1 MKGNKKMKKISSV
14 LIALLIAVLLCFT
27 SCADNTKES
36 PDTDTSTTAAA
47 DGTAID
53 GIWASATYTED
64 KSFGEGEKTI
74 TVKVTAEERSVTFT
88 IKTDKEIL
96 GDALL
101 EHGIVE
107 GENGPY
113 GLYVKKVNGMTAD
126 YDIDSSYWSFNING
140 EAAATGV
147 DGEKISDGASY
158 ELIRIT
164 DG

>member
-1 MKGNKKMKKISSV
+1 MKKISLA
-14 LIALLIAVLLCFT
+14 LIALLISVLLCFT
-27 SCADNTKES
+27 ACSDIQKET
-36 PDTDTSTTAAA
+36 PDTDTSTTSAEKTS
-47 DGTAID
+47 DE
-53 GIWASATYTED
+53 GIWSSAVYAD
-64 KSFGEGEKTI
+64 DMSFGEGEKTV

-101 EHGIVE
+101 EHNLVK
-107 GENGPY
+107 GENGAY
-113 GLYVKKVNGMTAD
+113 GLYIKEVNGMLAD
-126 YDIDSSYWSFNING
+126 YSIDSSYWSFNING

-164 DG
+164 EG